1 MLALLVL
8 HHAKLLASNQSILA
22 LGVAPMRVVSRW
34 CRCIVQRLCAT
45 DCKRP
50 CLVRAAAPH
59 SAPARTPGVYAQRL
73 CTMQNQPSIHCLSPR
88 GRGLGFRQGCRDR
101 TPKGS
106 MQGRIQVV
114 EQSRCRTH
122 RQQTTTI
129 AETQS
134 PQSVLIG
141 IENLLCFSYK
151 QACFI
156 SKAVLFLSSTA
167 VIFKTTLPWYDDET
181 RT

>member
-1 MLALLVL
+1 
-8 HHAKLLASNQSILA
+8 
-22 LGVAPMRVVSRW
+22 MRVVSRW
-34 CRCIVQRLCAT
+34 CHCIVQRLCAT

-59 SAPARTPGVYAQRL
+59 SAPARMPGVYAQGL
-73 CTMQNQPSIHCLSPR
+73 CTMQSQPSIHSLSPR

-101 TPKGS
+101 TPKGF

-141 IENLLCFSYK
+141 IENSHYLIK
-151 QACFI
+151 NR
-156 SKAVLFLSSTA
+156 LFLQTDRRHSLRFLF
-167 VIFKTTLPWYDDET
+167 VYITLNCPLKQT
-181 RT
+181 NFAT